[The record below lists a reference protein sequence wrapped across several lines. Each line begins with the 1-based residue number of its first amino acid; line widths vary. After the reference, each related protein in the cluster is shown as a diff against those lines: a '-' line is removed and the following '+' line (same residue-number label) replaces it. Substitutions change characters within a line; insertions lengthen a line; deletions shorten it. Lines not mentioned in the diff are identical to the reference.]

1 MNPLYGILLAALLFA
16 VFGAF
21 HRRGEEHASSCG
33 TDPQSCDKTDAPGGC
48 SACHPIHETQESS
61 HGRF

>member
-1 MNPLYGILLAALLFA
+1 MNPVYGILLAALLFA

-21 HRRGEEHASSCG
+21 YRRESESSSCG
-33 TDPQSCDKTDAPGGC
+33 ADPQGCGQADETAGC
-48 SACHPIHETQESS
+48 SACPSNHETTESS

>member
-1 MNPLYGILLAALLFA
+1 MNPVFGILLAAVLFA

-21 HRRGEEHASSCG
+21 HRRGEASDACG
-33 TDPQSCDKTDAPGGC
+33 TDPNGCDKADEAGGC
-48 SACHPIHETQESS
+48 SACHVPTLETPESS

>member
-1 MNPLYGILLAALLFA
+1 MNPLFGILLAALLFA

-21 HRRGEEHASSCG
+21 HRRGEEGSSCG
-33 TDPQSCDKTDAPGGC
+33 TDPQGCDKADEAGGC
-48 SACHPIHETQESS
+48 SACHETIHATQEST